1 MRRFLRMPASWRSPR
16 LIMSSTPWT
25 EVGCMALILRSG
37 VSQDSSPSSSTTWIF
52 LPSAATTL
60 APMAT
65 SNSRL
70 EIGSIQM

>member
-1 MRRFLRMPASWRSPR
+1 MRRFLRIPASWRSPR

-37 VSQDSSPSSSTTWIF
+37 VSHCSSPSSSTTWI
-52 LPSAATTL
+52 LRPSAAATR

-65 SNSRL
+65 SNSLREL
-70 EIGSIQM
+70 GSIQI